1 MAWTFNDLL
10 ETLSLVTLL
19 LAFKMVVTNV
29 IWGLRKGRAGQ
40 RAPEDGA
47 QNNAAPT
54 AEDIARAE
62 RAGRVVQ
69 NDLENI
75 PIALITFIVA
85 TICIGFV
92 QGSSDLEDYIQAV
105 VAFLIA
111 FAAARYLH
119 SIVYLL
125 GLPSMVR
132 TLFWFIG
139 VLAFMGAGIVAV
151 IAAFDDGTGA
161 GSNNNP

>member
-1 MAWTFNDLL
+1 MTWDLRDL
-10 ETLSLVTLL
+10 VETLSLVTLL
-19 LAFKMVVTNV
+19 LAFKFVVTNV
-29 IWGLRKGRAGQ
+29 IWGARKGRAGQ

-85 TICIGFV
+85 TICISTV
-92 QGSSDLEDYIQAV
+92 SPIDDDYEDYVQAV

-111 FAAARYLH
+111 FCAARYLH

-125 GLPSMVR
+125 GLPHMIR
-132 TLFWFIG
+132 TLFWLIG
-139 VLAFMGAGIVAV
+139 TLAFMGAGIVAV
-151 IAAFDDGTGA
+151 IAAFDDDSD
-161 GSNNNP
+161 SNNL

>member
-1 MAWTFNDLL
+1 MTWDTYDLL
-10 ETLSLVTLL
+10 QTLSLVTLL
-19 LAFKMVVTNV
+19 LAFKFVVTNV
-29 IWGLRKGRAGQ
+29 IWGARKGRAGQ

-85 TICIGFV
+85 TICTFTTRGV
-92 QGSSDLEDYIQAV
+92 DKAEDYIQAI
-105 VAFLIA
+105 VAFLIT
-111 FAAARYLH
+111 FCAARYLH
-119 SIVYLL
+119 SIIYLM
-125 GLPSMVR
+125 GLPSMIR
-132 TLFWFIG
+132 TLFWLIG
-139 VLAFMGAGIVAV
+139 TLAFMGAGIVGV
-151 IAAFDDGTGA
+151 IAAFDD
-161 GSNNNP
+161 